1 MKRYKCNG
9 GDGCAKSGC
18 EFIAHGQP
26 ELKTEKVY
34 MCPFNHWRSCRWKEI
49 KVHSSNAPALGGA
62 TATTQR
68 QVVGTVEGKQ

>member
-49 KVHSSNAPALGGA
+49 KVHSSNAPLERLREKDA
-62 TATTQR
+62 
-68 QVVGTVEGKQ
+68 VDISGKL